1 MNGGGNQKPKSN
13 WQSDL
18 GDFLQNALVGTAAA
32 LVPGFGIGFAESQQA
47 EREAEMKQLAARE
60 KALFTIAGQA
70 ANLGNVAGV
79 EALAPLFQD
88 QQIAQAFLG
97 QAQQT
102 QRLIGGAPGAFVPTA
117 GAEGETRELV
127 TPTGGIVRAGEV
139 GVRPPPEP
147 QFEPTF
153 TPSGTR
159 FAPIPAE
166 KLRFREETAVRKWIT
181 TAQNDFLDQ
190 GLDLTSAQA
199 AAVQAAR
206 MEGKPIPRDMREL
219 LDVPVMFQ
227 RQQVPTAAMRRIG
240 AEVEARSEAERLV
253 ERRRPARSGQFVDPE
268 TFEILPSQLPQ
279 GELQQRGAIRINA
292 KQASEL
298 RAAST
303 MEGIAKDLRDAVAV
317 LFTTDNPAE
326 AFKRALK
333 FRVAGKTRGL
343 VSITGNPQKDKEIL
357 RAVTRLQSLSADIGQ
372 LARSRSGEVGVLT
385 QQDIERVFE
394 AVPGLRKG
402 TLERLFETRETAA
415 ELLRGLDE
423 RIVYQKSAILGLG
436 SSSAQQPLVAP
447 PSTQP
452 NAFGQVPPQPPAA
465 APTPAAPVQRTT
477 PSGLTFTV
485 TPLP

>member
-166 KLRFREETAVRKWIT
+166 KLRFRKEEKAT
-181 TAQNDFLDQ
+181 QQFLKLQDANLAQ
-190 GLDLTSAQA
+190 GLPLASAQA
-199 AAVQAAR
+199 NAVHQMR
-206 MEGKPIPRDMREL
+206 LEGLPIPKDLKPL
-219 LDVPVMFQ
+219 LRLPITTIEG
-227 RQQVPTAAMRRIG
+227 QQVPSPEMQALGT
-240 AEVEARSEAERLV
+240 EVETRGRAALAVPKRPSTRQQEAFATANAAFAGLSNIANLIRGQEANIG
-253 ERRRPARSGQFVDPE
+253 PAAGRFTKLKEAFGRNPRA
-268 TFEILPSQLPQ
+268 LSQLATALRQ
-279 GELQQRGAIRINA
+279 FKQQARFALTGA
-292 KQASEL
+292 QASFKEIEEIEKAFPRL
-298 RAAST
+298 TDTPEKFQASLIEST
-303 MEGIAKDLRDAVAV
+303 RLLKQRL
-317 LFTTDNPAE
+317 E
-326 AFKRALK
+326 AF
-333 FRVAGKTRGL
+333 
-343 VSITGNPQKDKEIL
+343 Q
-357 RAVTRLQSLSADIGQ
+357 
-372 LARSRSGEVGVLT
+372 GVLRST
-385 QQDIERVFE
+385 NILAPDFVIPEDISRLLGG
-394 AVPGLRKG
+394 AVGG
-402 TLERLFETRETAA
+402 AA
-415 ELLRGLDE
+415 PPAGA
-423 RIVYQKSAILGLG
+423 VGAPSPQPAP
-436 SSSAQQPLVAP
+436 SAQPGGVIDL
-447 PSTQP
+447 
-452 NAFGQVPPQPPAA
+452 G
-465 APTPAAPVQRTT
+465 
-477 PSGLTFTV
+477 GGFT
-485 TPLP
+485 LR

>member
-18 GDFLQNALVGTAAA
+18 GDFLQNAVVGTAAA

-60 KALFTIAGQA
+60 KALFTTSGQA

-159 FAPIPAE
+159 FAPIP
-166 KLRFREETAVRKWIT
+166 
-181 TAQNDFLDQ
+181 TAQKRFLHQ
-190 GLDLTSAQA
+190 GLDLPSAKA

-227 RQQVPTAAMRRIG
+227 RQQ
-240 AEVEARSEAERLV
+240 
-253 ERRRPARSGQFVDPE
+253 
-268 TFEILPSQLPQ
+268 
-279 GELQQRGAIRINA
+279 
-292 KQASEL
+292 
-298 RAAST
+298 
-303 MEGIAKDLRDAVAV
+303 
-317 LFTTDNPAE
+317 
-326 AFKRALK
+326 
-333 FRVAGKTRGL
+333 
-343 VSITGNPQKDKEIL
+343 
-357 RAVTRLQSLSADIGQ
+357 
-372 LARSRSGEVGVLT
+372 
-385 QQDIERVFE
+385 
-394 AVPGLRKG
+394 
-402 TLERLFETRETAA
+402 
-415 ELLRGLDE
+415 
-423 RIVYQKSAILGLG
+423 
-436 SSSAQQPLVAP
+436 
-447 PSTQP
+447 
-452 NAFGQVPPQPPAA
+452 
-465 APTPAAPVQRTT
+465 
-477 PSGLTFTV
+477 
-485 TPLP
+485 